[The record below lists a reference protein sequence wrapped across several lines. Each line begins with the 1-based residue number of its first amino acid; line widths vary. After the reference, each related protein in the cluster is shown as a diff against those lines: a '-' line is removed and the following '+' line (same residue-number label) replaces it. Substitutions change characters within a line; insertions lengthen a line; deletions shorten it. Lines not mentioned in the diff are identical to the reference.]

1 MDDQVRGSFD
11 LRQKQERLKG
21 LQFEVAEEQTSQEA
35 KEGHKQYMEQMMK
48 YAWEED

>member
-11 LRQKQERLKG
+11 LRQKQERRKG
-21 LQFEVAEEQTSQEA
+21 LQFEVAVEQTSQEA